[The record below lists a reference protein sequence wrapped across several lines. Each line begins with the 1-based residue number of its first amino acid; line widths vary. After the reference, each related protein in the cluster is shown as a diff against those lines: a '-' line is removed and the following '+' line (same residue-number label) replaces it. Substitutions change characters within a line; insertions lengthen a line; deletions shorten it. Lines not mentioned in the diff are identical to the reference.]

1 MMKPEKFPP
10 GSTRQSQ
17 RCQIPP
23 EKEEL
28 CGAGVKVALADWK
41 QILGHVGPARSTD
54 QGRRITSQE
63 KLHICYQ
70 VQNTNT
76 EKPALL
82 NAQNEDICTNGN

>member
-28 CGAGVKVALADWK
+28 CGAGVKVALVDWK
-41 QILGHVGPARSTD
+41 QILGTWDRPGPRT
-54 QGRRITSQE
+54 
-63 KLHICYQ
+63 K
-70 VQNTNT
+70 VVV
-76 EKPALL
+76 
-82 NAQNEDICTNGN
+82 

>member
-28 CGAGVKVALADWK
+28 CGAGVKVALVDWK
-41 QILGHVGPARSTD
+41 RILGTWDRPGPQT
-54 QGRRITSQE
+54 
-63 KLHICYQ
+63 K
-70 VQNTNT
+70 VVV
-76 EKPALL
+76 
-82 NAQNEDICTNGN
+82 

>member
-28 CGAGVKVALADWK
+28 CGAGVKVARVDWK
-41 QILGHVGPARSTD
+41 QILEHVGSGRPGR
-54 QGRRITSQE
+54 QGRLKIVGNWGRSCYSNTMEAAKCIIVDFITNSG
-63 KLHICYQ
+63 
-70 VQNTNT
+70 
-76 EKPALL
+76 A
-82 NAQNEDICTNGN
+82 